1 MCQTCHFLFIVL
13 HVTFICAVK
22 VIYTYCVCMVETLHN
37 GVLVT
42 SLPNLH
48 SVMHI
53 WQLELDHGRNTY
65 IPEITNTTNQSFI
78 CCFLDCL
85 DSRNNRENFLNGN

>member
-13 HVTFICAVK
+13 HVIFICAVK

-53 WQLELDHGRNTY
+53 W
-65 IPEITNTTNQSFI
+65 
-78 CCFLDCL
+78 
-85 DSRNNRENFLNGN
+85 